1 MSKVVILAGG
11 KGLRF
16 GEETK
21 KKPKPLINVG
31 PSPLIW
37 YIMNHYSNYNL
48 KDFIVLAGYRY
59 LNFVKEFKKK
69 KYSNWKID
77 LINTGLNTETGG
89 RLLKAK
95 NNILN
100 NTRDRHFFLTYGDGL
115 SNVNISNTLKIFK
128 KKTPIGLVTI
138 VKPPARFGLVKI
150 DKNQK
155 VISFKEK
162 YKKDSGWINGG
173 FFIFDKNIFNFISK
187 KNNTVFE
194 KKPLEN
200 LVKKR
205 RLIAYKHKSFWQCCD
220 NQKDLDILNLMFKKK
235 LNIFSRTKIFR
246 N

>member
-21 KKPKPLINVG
+21 KKPKPLISIG

-48 KDFIVLAGYRY
+48 KDFIVLVGYKY
-59 LNFVKEFKKK
+59 LHFVKEFKKK

-95 NNILN
+95 KNILN
-100 NTRDRHFFLTYGDGL
+100 NNCNRYFFLTYGDGL
-115 SNVNISNTLKIFK
+115 SNVNINDSLKIFK
-128 KKTPIGLVTI
+128 KKKTIGLITI

-150 DKNQK
+150 NKNQK

-173 FFIFDKNIFNFISK
+173 FFIFDKNIFRFISK

-205 RLIAYKHKSFWQCCD
+205 QLIAYKHKSFWQCCD
-220 NQKDLDILNLMFKKK
+220 NQKDLDILNSMFKKK
-235 LNIFSRTKIFR
+235 SIFFT